1 MQVVDIDNERIQT
14 KLVKQLLDTN
24 EARHTKEASRAL
36 LIQMKLVEPPLVG
49 VQSESE
55 SESARARK
63 RANERKRETRRERRG
78 AWQHGT

>member
-1 MQVVDIDNERIQT
+1 MQVVDIDNERIRT

-49 VQSESE
+49 V
-55 SESARARK
+55 
-63 RANERKRETRRERRG
+63 
-78 AWQHGT
+78 